1 MKFIK
6 FNDSTIDSF
15 LFMEMNDLAKT
26 LSSNHS
32 VEVEYGVQSYYHPYE
47 NKIYMSHFWKDRP
60 YEDLRAGL
68 KSDIYLR
75 SIGSRFHSFPDTANF
90 LRQMKGKKL
99 SSLAKQLVSLFE
111 DIRIEELVK
120 SSRPGTKSIFQ
131 QRRELYRKHFRTQ
144 LTLNKERSI
153 FTDALFCGIY
163 LKLTADSPLEEI
175 PDIREDITAAKPY
188 IESQLSRIYDA
199 RSTNEIIVIAR
210 NLVDLFEEILN
221 KDMLNTYF
229 FLPDIS
235 VVQLEEAE
243 KLEENTKLSED
254 IALEDQEKEE
264 KDVEDETLPTW
275 HRETNAESKSFLQFD
290 VEHGAKTNR
299 LGNSFREG
307 DDGDQ
312 AFGVVQGR
320 SRQSKRKDYSKLE
333 SHDAVNDEPANN
345 GNDDFGKENKF
356 AVAKFTSPHKPTLKE
371 TLDYQIQ
378 VKSISFYKKKLKQ
391 MIQKTL
397 EHKRT
402 QPKTNLHAGRL
413 NKKLLR
419 YFTEE
424 NPRLF
429 YKKQE
434 LSKEID
440 AAFLLL
446 VDCSASMFDKM
457 DETKKGIAL
466 FHESLKSV
474 QVKHQVIGFWEEE
487 ATEEEQPNYFKTI
500 IPFEQSLKRVTG
512 PEIMQL
518 EPEEDNRDGFAIRQ
532 AIRMFRHRHEK
543 QKFLIVFSDGEPAA
557 YGYEQNG
564 IVDTHEAVITAR
576 KRGIEVINVF
586 LSNSQIE
593 EAQKKTIQNMYGR
606 YSLFVPNVDQLPDVL
621 YPLLKK
627 LLNKSIV

>member
-26 LSSNHS
+26 LCPNHS
-32 VEVEYGVQSYYHPYE
+32 VEAEYGVQSYYHPYE
-47 NKIYMSHFWKDRP
+47 NKLYMSHFWKDRP
-60 YEDLRAGL
+60 YQDMRAGL
-68 KSDIYLR
+68 KSDIFLR
-75 SIGSRFHSFPDTANF
+75 SIGSRFHSFEDTAAF
-90 LRQMKGKKL
+90 LQQIKFSKL
-99 SSLAKQLVSLFE
+99 ASMAKQLVRLFD
-111 DIRIEELVK
+111 DIRIEELIK
-120 SSRPGTKSIFQ
+120 ASRPGTKLIFQ
-131 QRRELYRKHFRTQ
+131 QRRKLYRKHFRTQ

-153 FTDALFCGIY
+153 FTDALFCSIY
-163 LKLTADSPLEEI
+163 LKVTADSPLEEI
-175 PDIREDITAAKPY
+175 SDIREDIADAKPF
-188 IESQLSRIYDA
+188 IENQLSRVYDA
-199 RSTNEIIVIAR
+199 HSTKEIIEIVR
-210 NLVDLFEEILN
+210 NLVDLFEEILE

-235 VVQLEEAE
+235 EVQLEESE
-243 KLEENTKLSED
+243 KLEENTKLSDD
-254 IALEDQEKEE
+254 IALKDQEKEE
-264 KDVEDETLPTW
+264 KNAEDETLPTW
-275 HRETNAESKSFLQFD
+275 HRETNAKSKSFLQFD

-307 DDGDQ
+307 EDGDQ
-312 AFGVVQGR
+312 AFGIVQGR
-320 SRQSKRKDYSKLE
+320 SRKSEKKDYSKLE
-333 SHDAVNDEPANN
+333 SYEAVSDEQANN
-345 GNDDFGKENKF
+345 GNDEFGKENRF
-356 AVAKFTSPHKPTLKE
+356 AVAKFITPHQPTQQE
-371 TLDYQIQ
+371 MLDYQNQ
-378 VKSISFYKKKLKQ
+378 VKLISFYQKRLKQ

-402 QPKTNLHAGRL
+402 QPKTDLHAGRL

-424 NPRLF
+424 NPRMF

-434 LSKEID
+434 LSNEID

-457 DETKKGIAL
+457 DETKKGITL

-487 ATEEEQPNYFKTI
+487 ATEEAQPNYFKTM
-500 IPFEQSLKRVTG
+500 IPFDHSLKQETG
-512 PEIMQL
+512 PAIMLL

-532 AIRMFRHRHEK
+532 AIGMFRQRNER

-564 IVDTHEAVITAR
+564 IVDTHEAVIAAR

-606 YSLFVPNVDQLPDVL
+606 YSLFVPNVAQLPDVL
-621 YPLLKK
+621 FPLLKK
-627 LLNKSIV
+627 LLKKSIV